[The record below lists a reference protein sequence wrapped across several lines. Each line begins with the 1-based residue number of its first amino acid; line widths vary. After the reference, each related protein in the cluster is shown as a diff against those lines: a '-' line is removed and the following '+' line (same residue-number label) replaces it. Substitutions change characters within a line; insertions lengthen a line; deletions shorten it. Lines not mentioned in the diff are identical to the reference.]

1 LSVLHELD
9 KMLEILK
16 ILLREREIKV
26 SELQQRLNMNK
37 KSFESLV
44 YLLEYLGV
52 IKVENE
58 TASLPS
64 QVYSVLFEP
73 LLVHEGT
80 EQLLREILTGE
91 TRFRGENLKI
101 PAMIVPLLLLR
112 SVIPYFGLI
121 LRDAE
126 KDGELKLDSQKK
138 RFLYDFFSPFKFD
151 YRGFIEKWSKMKFT
165 ADEFYDL
172 WFLLNRRLP
181 TIIQTKS
188 KYAIP
193 VIKKKKEKRP
203 EDRKY
208 ECQDK
213 NIIER
218 AEKAKIDELT
228 SREIDDRFYNIPLES
243 LRAFF
248 KVQDSQKAKIIH
260 SDIEY
265 PKANLR
271 RLIKIDIDIEK
282 ILEYVKHIKKSKGQ
296 ITLNVYTN
304 GVLRWDYFDDKGQ
317 VPPLFLTSDGI
328 YGNNDDLNQFPKQ
341 IVKRQ
346 SKYLLKLTE
355 RIIGGK
361 QFGRPN
367 G

>member
-1 LSVLHELD
+1 
-9 KMLEILK
+9 MLEILK
-16 ILLREREIKV
+16 ILLRERKSKV

-52 IKVENE
+52 IKVESE
-58 TASLPS
+58 TVSMPS

-73 LLVHEGT
+73 LLIHEGT
-80 EQLLREILTGE
+80 EQLIREILTGG
-91 TRFRGENLKI
+91 TRFRGEDLKI

-126 KDGELKLDSQKK
+126 KEGELKLASQKK
-138 RFLYDFFSPFKFD
+138 EFLYDFFSPFKFD
-151 YRGFIEKWSKMKFT
+151 YKDSLEKWSKMSFT

-188 KYAIP
+188 KYVIP
-193 VIKKKKEKRP
+193 ITKEKKERRP
-203 EDRKY
+203 ESRKRARAY
-208 ECQDK
+208 HLDK
-213 NIIER
+213 GIIKGVDK
-218 AEKAKIDELT
+218 EKINEI
-228 SREIDDRFYNIPLES
+228 SPHEIDDRFYNIPLES
-243 LRAFF
+243 LKAFF
-248 KVQDSQKAKIIH
+248 RLEDTKKGKIIH
-260 SDIEY
+260 NDIDY
-265 PKANLR
+265 PKADLR
-271 RLIKIDIDIEK
+271 KLIKVDIDLEK
-282 ILEYVKHIKKSKGQ
+282 ILEYVKHVKKSKGQ

-304 GVLRWDYFDDKGQ
+304 GVLKWEYFDDKGH
-317 VPPLFLTSDGI
+317 VPPLFLTPDGI
-328 YGNNDDLNQFPKQ
+328 YGNNNDLSRFSKQ
-341 IVKRQ
+341 MVKRQ
-346 SKYLLKLTE
+346 SEYLLKLTE

-361 QFGRPN
+361 RFGRSN